1 MCSQLLNISTWLG
14 EHLIQFKQHTK
25 KRNLYVLERSKR
37 EEFNLKLTKNK
48 IKREF
53 NDFNDYQ

>member
-37 EEFNLKLTKNK
+37 EEEEEFNLKLTKNK
-48 IKREF
+48 IK
-53 NDFNDYQ
+53 